1 MKTKS
6 SSRGLPKTIM
16 MTMIL
21 NKNRKRRKRKIKGSV
36 DDSYNEDD
44 DEEDEE
50 DVEEEEDDHER
61 LEEVHEYGQYLGE
74 TCVPP
79 KGPRGDYG
87 RCCVEFVTDTN
98 TIILVRVL
106 IQYVGACR
114 LMYHQ
119 RNYHGLFCRSGYI
132 LTRKT
137 TYHDKSF
144 TAISGAFRVKTA
156 F

>member
-1 MKTKS
+1 MDVTRKKRTKKT
-6 SSRGLPKTIM
+6 RRA
-16 MTMIL
+16 MTE
-21 NKNRKRRKRKIKGSV
+21 V
-36 DDSYNEDD
+36 DQYC
-44 DEEDEE
+44 
-50 DVEEEEDDHER
+50 H
-61 LEEVHEYGQYLGE
+61 QYLGA

-79 KGPRGDYG
+79 KGRGGDYG
-87 RCCVEFVTDTN
+87 RCCVEFVRDTN

-119 RNYHGLFCRSGYI
+119 RNYHGLFYRSGFI

>member
-1 MKTKS
+1 M
-6 SSRGLPKTIM
+6 P
-16 MTMIL
+16 
-21 NKNRKRRKRKIKGSV
+21 NRKRRKRKINGSV
-36 DDSYNEDD
+36 EDSNNEDD
-44 DEEDEE
+44 DEE
-50 DVEEEEDDHER
+50 DVEEEEEDDER

-79 KGPRGDYG
+79 KGRRGDFG

-119 RNYHGLFCRSGYI
+119 RNYHGLFCRSGLI

-137 TYHDKSF
+137 VYHGTQF
-144 TAISGAFRVKTA
+144 TAIS
-156 F
+156 